1 MSPVIP
7 FRRRSRLPSFLFV
20 LGAIAA
26 AVIGFA
32 ATMIFLNWQSS
43 PQQNRVVVLRP
54 DPRPNPT
61 PTQSGRIEVIDGDT
75 VRFNGERYRLVGID
89 TPESGDRA
97 RCDDERRRAEAATK
111 RLRAL
116 VASGDARLTRVACA
130 CRPGQEGTPNCNYG
144 RLCGS
149 LLIDGRDVRS
159 ILISEALAH
168 PYNCGATSCPQRRP
182 WC

>member
-7 FRRRSRLPSFLFV
+7 FRRRSNLPIV

-26 AVIGFA
+26 AVLAFA
-32 ATMIFLNWQSS
+32 ATMAFLNWQSS
-43 PQQNRVVVLRP
+43 PQPNRVVVLRP
-54 DPRPNPT
+54 DPRPT
-61 PTQSGRIEVIDGDT
+61 PTQSGQIEVIDGDT
-75 VRFNGERYRLVGID
+75 VGFNGERYRLVGID
-89 TPESGDRA
+89 TPERGDKA
-97 RCDDERRRAEAATK
+97 RCDDERRRAEAATT

-130 CRPGQEGTPNCNYG
+130 CRPGQEGTRNCNYG

-149 LLIDGRDVRS
+149 LSIGGRDVGQ
-159 ILISEALAH
+159 ILIGEGLAH
-168 PYNCGATSCPQRRP
+168 PYVCSATSCPPRRP